1 MRKGISFFS
10 GCGGSSLGYTLAG
23 VKMIYANEFIPK
35 ASETY
40 SANFPNTYMD
50 TRDIRKIQPQEI
62 LDIIKL
68 KKGELD
74 FLDGSPPCASFSSAG
89 KREKGWGKVKSYSD
103 KAQRTDDLFYE
114 YIRMVKNIEPK
125 IFIAENVSG
134 LIMGK
139 AKGYFN
145 IFFREF
151 SKLNYNVKASLLDAS
166 YLGVPQMRKRV
177 FIIGVRKDLDKQPV
191 FPKKQKRLIVK
202 DVYDRNY
209 PIEDEA
215 KKLSPCYIPR
225 LKLLKQGEQPQGSYF
240 SLKRNHMLRPSYTI
254 TASYGAGACVM
265 HPFEDRHMSI
275 GELKDICSFPQD
287 YKLLGSYRDKCER
300 LGRSVPPNMMKN
312 IVLTL
317 KKEVFNEST

>member
-23 VKMIYANEFIPK
+23 VKIIYANEFILK

-40 SANFPNTYMD
+40 TANFPHTYMD
-50 TRDIRKIQPQEI
+50 TRDIRKIQPTEI

-68 KKGELD
+68 KQGELD

-89 KREKGWGKVKSYSD
+89 KREKGWGKIKSYSD
-103 KAQRTDDLFYE
+103 KSQRTDDLFYE
-114 YIRMVKNIEPK
+114 YIRMIKHIQPK
-125 IFIAENVSG
+125 IFIAENVRG

-139 AKGYFN
+139 SKGYFN
-145 IFFREF
+145 LFLREF
-151 SKLNYNVKASLLDAS
+151 KKLNYNVKASLLDAS

-215 KKLSPCYIPR
+215 KKLSPSYLPY
-225 LKLLKQGEQPQGSYF
+225 LNNLKQGEQPQKTF
-240 SLKRNHMLRPSYTI
+240 FNLKRNHLLRPSYTI
-254 TASYGAGACVM
+254 TATYGSGACVM
-265 HPFEDRHMSI
+265 HPFENRHMSI